1 MPIGTG
7 DLEPGTRSGW
17 VAAILCRD
25 HWYSLVMVCVAVL
38 YPNESGKKFDH
49 EYYART
55 HMPLVMNRCKR
66 FGLIRYE
73 IDRGLSGG
81 APGSAAPFISTGR
94 LYFSSLDEFQKAMEA
109 HGAEIMADVQ
119 NYTDI
124 QLQIQVSQ
132 MTPS

>member
-1 MPIGTG
+1 VVVRKKNAEWM
-7 DLEPGTRSGW
+7 
-17 VAAILCRD
+17 ILCCD
-25 HWYSLVMVCVAVL
+25 HCYALVMVCVAVL

-55 HMPLVMNRCKR
+55 HMPLVMDRCKS

-94 LYFSSLDEFQKAMEA
+94 LYFNSVDEFQKAMAA
-109 HGAEIMADVQ
+109 HGAEVLGDVP

-124 QLQIQVSQ
+124 QLQIQVSE

>member
-1 MPIGTG
+1 VVVRKKKAECVI
-7 DLEPGTRSGW
+7 R
-17 VAAILCRD
+17 CCD
-25 HWYSLVMVCVAVL
+25 HCYALVMICVAVL

-55 HMPLVMNRCKR
+55 HMPLVMDRCKT

-81 APGSAAPFISTGR
+81 APGSTAPFISTGR
-94 LYFSSLDEFQKAMEA
+94 LYFNSLDEFQKAMEA

>member
-1 MPIGTG
+1 MVVRKKKV
-7 DLEPGTRSGW
+7 EW
-17 VAAILCRD
+17 VIRRYD

-55 HMPLVMNRCKR
+55 HMPLVMDRCKR
-66 FGLIRYE
+66 LGLIRYE

-94 LYFSSLDEFQKAMEA
+94 LYFKSLDEFQKAMDA

>member
-1 MPIGTG
+1 
-7 DLEPGTRSGW
+7 
-17 VAAILCRD
+17 
-25 HWYSLVMVCVAVL
+25 MVCIAVL

-49 EYYART
+49 DYYART
-55 HMPLVMNRCKR
+55 HMPLVMDRCKR

-94 LYFSSLDEFQKAMEA
+94 LYFNSVDEFEKAMEA
-109 HGAEIMADVQ
+109 HGAEVLGDVP